1 MKKVLLTV
9 LFAVSLF
16 SVNAQSVKFGV
27 KAGLNFATVNGD
39 DVGTNVDPRTGFHA
53 GGVAELKL
61 TDKFSIQP
69 ELLFS
74 QLGSQSEGNKVR
86 LNYLSLPVMAKF
98 YLIEGLSVEAGPQA
112 SLLIDDK
119 IELVSGATP
128 NVNWEDFE
136 FGLNIG
142 AGYTFNNGLFLQTR
156 YAFGLTSIQ
165 EISDDTRNG
174 SFQVSVGYLF

>member
-16 SVNAQSVKFGV
+16 SINAQSVKFGI
-27 KAGLNFATVNGD
+27 KAGANFATVKGD
-39 DVGTNVDPRTGFHA
+39 NVGSNIDSRTGFHA

-74 QLGSQSEGNKVR
+74 QLGSQSGDNKVR
-86 LNYLSLPVMAKF
+86 LNYISLPVMAKY
-98 YLIEGLSVEAGPQA
+98 YLIEGLSIEAGPQA

-119 IELVSGATP
+119 IELASGVAP
-128 NVNWEDFE
+128 NVDWEDFE

-165 EISDDTRNG
+165 ESSNNTKNG
-174 SFQVSVGYLF
+174 SFQVSLGYLF